1 MDTVKF
7 VGDLAV
13 RENDKR
19 TAAGKTLFYRAGKRT
34 FDIVA
39 SLAGLVVLAPVFLM
53 TAIAIFVES
62 GGPVFYSQKRIGRNK
77 EIFSMYKFRSMQ
89 KNADEIHENLRTKYD
104 CTEVSFK
111 LKEDPRITKVG
122 KIIRNLNI
130 DELPQLWN
138 VVKGDMSIVGPR
150 PLPDYEFRQEQE
162 KYGGRYDER
171 YSVPQGLTCYWQI
184 SDRSSVNFEDRMKM
198 DVEYTKEKSPF
209 TDFKLIVKTALLT
222 ITGKA
227 SY

>member
-7 VGDLAV
+7 VGDLTV

-34 FDIVA
+34 FDVVA

-89 KNADEIHENLRTKYD
+89 KNADEIHENLRKQYD

-111 LKEDPRITKVG
+111 LREDPRITKVG